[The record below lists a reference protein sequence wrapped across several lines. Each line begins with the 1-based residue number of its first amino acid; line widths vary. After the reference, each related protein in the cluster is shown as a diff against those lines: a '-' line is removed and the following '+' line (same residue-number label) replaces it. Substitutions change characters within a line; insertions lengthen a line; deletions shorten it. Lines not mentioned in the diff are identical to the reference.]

1 MDEDGAPDDLLSQLV
16 AAPTAPRKVTGD
28 QALRVMQMARQT
40 GVVPAVD
47 YANLVSSSPRGPGGV
62 LGYMAAAGYGV
73 QNMPSY
79 LPSAGGVAPTQ
90 VGSGQMDDDQEETTG
105 GLATGLA
112 ASAGAQQ
119 PAPAA
124 QSTMSLADLIAQRQS
139 LGAQQQA
146 AIQSVYDTT
155 AAQLQ
160 QQRQRAQGGLSAS
173 DLFKLAGAFATP
185 TRNSSFMGAL
195 ANVNPVLADIT
206 QAREA
211 VVQNYPT
218 QQAALRQKY
227 LLDTLAAQAGTLK
240 DVTSPVEKYAQL
252 NKGPQA
258 KALQPGMTFA
268 TPGQP
273 TPTIN
278 TYSHKPSKTAL
289 VQHTDGNWYG
299 YVNGKQ
305 GVYERRG
312 GPTGQLEWFD
322 VGSGS

>member
-1 MDEDGAPDDLLSQLV
+1 VGEDGAPDDLLSQLV

-79 LPSAGGVAPTQ
+79 LPPAGGVAPTK

-105 GLATGLA
+105 GLTAGLA
-112 ASAGAQQ
+112 ATAGAQQ
-119 PAPAA
+119 SAPAA
-124 QSTMSLADLIAQRQS
+124 QPTMSPEDLIRQRMA
-139 LGAQQQA
+139 LGVQQQA

-160 QQRQRAQGGLSAS
+160 QQRQRAQGGLNAS

-206 QAREA
+206 QARETVA
-211 VVQNYPT
+211 QNYPT
-218 QQAALRQKY
+218 QLAALRQKY

-240 DVTSPVEKYAQL
+240 DVTSPVEKIAQL
-252 NKGPQA
+252 NK
-258 KALQPGMTFA
+258 
-268 TPGQP
+268 P
-273 TPTIN
+273 TPLR
-278 TYSHKPSKTAL
+278 SLLA
-289 VQHTDGNWYG
+289 
-299 YVNGKQ
+299 
-305 GVYERRG
+305 
-312 GPTGQLEWFD
+312 
-322 VGSGS
+322 VGSETRDPITGELYTPPNAAAWGALKSSPTLENYKSFVRQFPRSATQAQTLLANLGVKVGGI